1 MVLQTFPLSQEK
13 PEGPEVRARVRH
25 RTVQV
30 QGKRPAG
37 QGGVPV
43 TAQQRTVHGCRIG
56 V

>member
-13 PEGPEVRARVRH
+13 PEGPEVRGRARH
-25 RTVQV
+25 RSVQV
-30 QGKRPAG
+30 QAKRPAR
-37 QGGVPV
+37 QGVAPV